1 MEFFSLCVTEQIF
14 MWIKPADNPSDM
26 FCDETSLSHSG
37 TDLKNWFKFK
47 FM

>member
-1 MEFFSLCVTEQIF
+1 MEFYSCVTEQIF

-26 FCDETSLSHSG
+26 FCDSG